1 MQILSICSS
10 KAFTIVL
17 LLHYCVPSV
26 SDERCLTAKVL
37 RLLAT
42 RLQFLGKEAVQDVLQ
57 PASFDAKRQVE
68 AHPVFPATI
77 SHALSVLESL
87 ERTTS

>member
-1 MQILSICSS
+1 MSESRVSCMQILSICSS

-26 SDERCLTAKVL
+26 SDEGYLTATVL

-42 RLQFLGKEAVQDVLQ
+42 RLQFLGKERRAGRAAACLI
-57 PASFDAKRQVE
+57 R
-68 AHPVFPATI
+68 
-77 SHALSVLESL
+77 
-87 ERTTS
+87 R